1 MRGVLALFCLAWL
14 QLAALPCVMAGSDK
28 AAAGAMAH
36 AEAMPAMS
44 GVPGEDCLYC
54 PPADHDHGDGVTGHE
69 ACAFPHDPQVDA
81 RASSALA
88 LAMPAV
94 APVFVVALDDG
105 VGRAVAPVGE
115 PWTVPRTS
123 LVVSYCRFLK

>member
-1 MRGVLALFCLAWL
+1 VLALFCLTWL
-14 QLAALPCVMAGSDK
+14 QIAALPCVMAES
-28 AAAGAMAH
+28 ATTAAGAMVH
-36 AEAMPAMS
+36 ADGMPAMNGMS
-44 GVPGEDCLYC
+44 GEDCPYC
-54 PPADHDHGDGVTGHE
+54 PPAGHDHGDAATDHA